1 MNEQNHN
8 QWWQLHLRVSRGET
22 LNPQE
27 QRQYN
32 AGLDALDNEEKAQFQ
47 STGLNA
53 IRQLRANIEEQR
65 HIHDELIHESNH
77 LDEQI
82 ASLEKAYQRLTGYQL
97 TV

>member
-1 MNEQNHN
+1 MNEQNYN
-8 QWWQLHLRVSRGET
+8 QWWQLHLRVGRGET

-32 AGLDALDNEEKAQFQ
+32 AGLDTLDNEEKAQFQ
-47 STGLNA
+47 SIGLNS

-65 HIHDELIHESNH
+65 HIQAELMHESNH
-77 LDEQI
+77 LDKQI
-82 ASLEKAYQRLTGYQL
+82 TSLEKAFQRLTGYQL